1 MHITILTEK
10 EKQFTILEEKKCRL
24 QIQII
29 EGKEYRLVQWEE
41 KKKCRS
47 LGKNSSEECRS
58 LHPLMTNLSTLSGPQ
73 PHLSSIEVKSGK
85 KQKQRMS
92 NISSLEFSLKKKP
105 LSVKVGQSFWD
116 IEIVLQSPSASLSL
130 SLSAFPQMLLVCTPC
145 LAQVWTLHQMWRDLR
160 RSTLVSK

>member
-24 QIQII
+24 QITII

-73 PHLSSIEVKSGK
+73 PHLSSIEVKSEKNRNKGCL
-85 KQKQRMS
+85 
-92 NISSLEFSLKKKP
+92 IFPLWSSLWKKTFERFTGTIF
-105 LSVKVGQSFWD
+105 LRYRDCTAVSV
-116 IEIVLQSPSASLSL
+116 
-130 SLSAFPQMLLVCTPC
+130 C
-145 LAQVWTLHQMWRDLR
+145 L
-160 RSTLVSK
+160 

>member
-1 MHITILTEK
+1 MRSVDEEACFEHFWYFMEFNSDFRDTLIKYETIPCYQNFQQYMDKEKQSIEK
-10 EKQFTILEEKKCRL
+10 EKQFMEKEKQFIILEEKKCRL

-73 PHLSSIEVKSGK
+73 PHLSSIEVKSEKNRNKGCL
-85 KQKQRMS
+85 
-92 NISSLEFSLKKKP
+92 IFLF
-105 LSVKVGQSFWD
+105 G
-116 IEIVLQSPSASLSL
+116 VL
-130 SLSAFPQMLLVCTPC
+130 FEKETFE
-145 LAQVWTLHQMWRDLR
+145 R
-160 RSTLVSK
+160 